1 MCQGKAECENVERA
15 RAEEQRE
22 TFHWKC
28 IWQLAKLA
36 FFKYSP
42 KIDFS
47 SYSQLFLTLCT
58 KHSQESSYEFVIESE
73 YQLLTG
79 GCVKH
84 YFSVSDKLD
93 LLSINHFWRYEVA
106 FAHGNML

>member
-1 MCQGKAECENVERA
+1 MWSTG
-15 RAEEQRE
+15 EEQTKL

-47 SYSQLFLTLCT
+47 SYSKLFLTLCT